1 MLTVAWRT
9 VRLAAA
15 VNARSKLKFVLL
27 TVLVTIS
34 TTVFLA
40 VSELARASTADLTAA
55 IESDLGVAGTYSV
68 QPSPELGLTV
78 DEQLR
83 AVQGAVAPF
92 TERALQVAVHFP
104 SIQPECPPFEQFGA
118 VSAVVL
124 LDEAGGPAPFRN
136 GGVRFTDADLCLAGL
151 VVPNTALREATPFED
166 RNFGA
171 NLVVDP
177 LYEQQLRL
185 SQPEPPQYVFV
196 VTTGLAQDQTLEL
209 SSALHEAFA
218 DAAAQASIRT
228 ENSVVV
234 LREDSGDLVRSAS
247 DGIQLVYGLIGWGV
261 LLIGGIGL
269 LVAELIVLRD
279 RTWFF
284 GLARAV
290 GARRWNVAWLILAD
304 ILIIMASGLGLTL
317 ALLLLTSGWVTR
329 FGETAFQVDLAILRP
344 AALPGLALGLTFVL
358 LLGGAYPAW
367 RATRLDPLD
376 VLERG

>member
-1 MLTVAWRT
+1 M
-9 VRLAAA
+9 
-15 VNARSKLKFVLL
+15 
-27 TVLVTIS
+27 
-34 TTVFLA
+34 
-40 VSELARASTADLTAA
+40 
-55 IESDLGVAGTYSV
+55 
-68 QPSPELGLTV
+68 
-78 DEQLR
+78 
-83 AVQGAVAPF
+83 
-92 TERALQVAVHFP
+92 
-104 SIQPECPPFEQFGA
+104 
-118 VSAVVL
+118 
-124 LDEAGGPAPFRN
+124 
-136 GGVRFTDADLCLAGL
+136 
-151 VVPNTALREATPFED
+151 
-166 RNFGA
+166 
-171 NLVVDP
+171 
-177 LYEQQLRL
+177 
-185 SQPEPPQYVFV
+185 
-196 VTTGLAQDQTLEL
+196 
-209 SSALHEAFA
+209 
-218 DAAAQASIRT
+218 
-228 ENSVVV
+228 
-234 LREDSGDLVRSAS
+234 RSAS

-290 GARRWNVAWLILAD
+290 GARRWNVAWLIIAD

>member
-1 MLTVAWRT
+1 MTVVWRT
-9 VRLAAA
+9 LRLAAA
-15 VNARSKLKFVLL
+15 VNAHSKLKFALL
-27 TVLVTIS
+27 TVLITIS
-34 TTVFLA
+34 TTVFLG

-78 DEQLR
+78 DQQLR
-83 AVQGAVAPF
+83 AVKAAAAPF
-92 TERALQVAVHFP
+92 TNRPLQVAIQFP
-104 SIQPECPPFEQFGA
+104 AIQPECPPFNQFGA
-118 VSAVVL
+118 VSAAVL
-124 LDEAGGPAPFRN
+124 LDAAGRPVPFRN
-136 GGVRFTDADLCLAGL
+136 GGVSFTDADLCLAGL
-151 VVPNTALREATPFED
+151 VVPNTSLREATPYED
-166 RNFGA
+166 KSFGV
-171 NLVVDP
+171 NLIVDP

-185 SQPEPPQYVFV
+185 SQPKPPQYVV
-196 VTTGLAQDQTLEL
+196 VITTGLAQDQTLEL
-209 SSALHEAFA
+209 SSALQEAFA
-218 DAAAQASIRT
+218 DAAAQASVDT
-228 ENSVVV
+228 DNSVVV
-234 LREDSGDLVRSAS
+234 LRGDSGDLVRSAS

-304 ILIIMASGLGLTL
+304 ILIVMASGLGLTL
-317 ALLLLTSGWVTR
+317 ALLLLTSGWVAS
-329 FGETAFQVDLAILRP
+329 FGETAFQVELAILRTS
-344 AALPGLALGLTFVL
+344 ALPGLALGLTFVL